1 MSDVSGRDR
10 RWLDAAARL
19 ARAAVGAS
27 PGHSAAAAL
36 IVDEDL
42 QLVFGRGVTG
52 RAVPFAE
59 PYAVD
64 EARGSAR
71 GRTLYCTVE
80 PTSQWGRTPPATEA
94 IIKGGLRRV
103 VIGAPNPDRLQA
115 GQGAARL
122 RAAGIDVVLAN
133 HEPSLA
139 LYEAERLSFKSNR
152 PFVTGKLIVSR
163 DGMVGLP
170 NAKNAVTG
178 SAQTQ
183 RFVQMLRATHDA
195 VAIGSRAAMV
205 DDPKLFVRLKGLD
218 NRVYQRVVLAGTR
231 QLDTNLNLIAGV
243 SGYPTAILAVAG
255 REFDVPDSVD
265 VITVDGRNERPDLRK
280 AMAPLTARG
289 IVTLVVEGG
298 ARLVEAFIAAELIDR
313 FHLIATD
320 AVLGRGGIPATMLG
334 GLDGRLRGAGFVE
347 VDRRTL
353 GPDKLRTF
361 EREL

>member
-1 MSDVSGRDR
+1 LSEVSGLDR

-19 ARAAVGAS
+19 ARVAVGAS

-36 IVDEDL
+36 IVDEEL

-59 PYAVD
+59 PFAVD

-71 GRTLYCTVE
+71 GRTLYCTLE
-80 PTSQWGRTPPATEA
+80 PTSQWGRTPPSTEA

-103 VIGAPNPDRLQA
+103 VVGAPHPDRMQA

-122 RAAGIDVVLAN
+122 RAAGIDVVIAG
-133 HEPSLA
+133 HEPSVA
-139 LYEAERLSFKSNR
+139 LYEAERLSFKSGR

-170 NAKNAVTG
+170 TVKNAVTG

-183 RFVQMLRATHDA
+183 RYVQMLRATHDA
-195 VAIGSRAAMV
+195 VAIGARAAMV

-218 NRVYQRVVLAGTR
+218 SRIYQRIVVAGTR
-231 QLDTNLNLIAGV
+231 ELDTGLNLIAGV

-255 REFDVPDSVD
+255 RQFDVPESVG

-280 AMAPLTARG
+280 AMVPFTGRG
-289 IVTLVVEGG
+289 IVTLLVEGG
-298 ARLVEAFIAAELIDR
+298 ARLVEAFIAAELVDR
-313 FHLIATD
+313 FHLITTD
-320 AVLGRGGIPATMLG
+320 TVVGRGGIPATMLG

-347 VDRRTL
+347 VDRRAL